1 MPALGLAAAFSSFD
15 AFFEA
20 VVESAIVAL
29 IIRKLRK
36 LFACTHRMFTLCCD
50 VTRLGSSARTMAAQ
64 PTAKLFTGA
73 EIPLIGLGTWKSKP
87 GEVKNAV
94 KVAIDVGYRHIDCA
108 YAYGN
113 EKEVGE
119 ALKEVFD
126 GGAVK
131 REDVFITSKLWN
143 TKHRYWK
150 RHLLIID

>member
-1 MPALGLAAAFSSFD
+1 
-15 AFFEA
+15 
-20 VVESAIVAL
+20 
-29 IIRKLRK
+29 
-36 LFACTHRMFTLCCD
+36 
-50 VTRLGSSARTMAAQ
+50 MAAQ

-143 TKHRYWK
+143 TKHRYWNH
-150 RHLLIID
+150 RLLIIWLAPPPIKLHACATFCFLQNVQVMPALYVIGMIRIKLFTNSFL

>member
-1 MPALGLAAAFSSFD
+1 MFLHVLLVLRFFLLLSSLAL
-15 AFFEA
+15 
-20 VVESAIVAL
+20 
-29 IIRKLRK
+29 
-36 LFACTHRMFTLCCD
+36 
-50 VTRLGSSARTMAAQ
+50 TMAAQ

-87 GEVKNAV
+87 GEVKSAV
-94 KVAIDVGYRHIDCA
+94 KLAIEVGYRHIDCA

-126 GGAVK
+126 GGSVK

-143 TKHRYWK
+143 TKHRYQLMINSPAPQSL
-150 RHLLIID
+150 HEYYITPFSIPAL

>member
-1 MPALGLAAAFSSFD
+1 
-15 AFFEA
+15 
-20 VVESAIVAL
+20 
-29 IIRKLRK
+29 
-36 LFACTHRMFTLCCD
+36 
-50 VTRLGSSARTMAAQ
+50 MAAQ

-150 RHLLIID
+150 HHLLIIRLAPPPKACMCNISIIIM